1 MPYFQIGA
9 LLEPGIRNEFGMVY
23 MPIYQGVRAQIGE
36 VMWLDATSDKLEESF
51 GFMNAPLYMR
61 RWPADSIIP
70 SASVGSQRFTLIN
83 RDFGRRAV
91 LPRNVE
97 DDQTGTALTVARG
110 LATTAAILP
119 EQIFYQ
125 YIQAGTDNNLLP
137 NVPNSADGSA
147 LYLTTTRYGSS
158 SGNVV
163 SVTGTSTVQQIIT
176 DIFTVHR
183 RFIDFQNTE
192 SQPFF
197 DAVNTK
203 NMSVFHGSTLSLV
216 MAQAEFQTRVHS
228 TIAGSST
235 TDVQTGA
242 TPTNMLQEAGFNI
255 RFVNSQRI
263 TGSLY
268 YNFLRGLPNYMRPI
282 IRQVRKGYTEY
293 PGNFVN
299 SDYSRDTG
307 QTYIQADLREG
318 WGSALA
324 IGTIRVGT

>member
-1 MPYFQIGA
+1 MPYFQIGS
-9 LLEPGIRNEFGMVY
+9 LLEPGIRNEFTSVY
-23 MPIYQGVRAQIGE
+23 VPNYQGVRAQIGE
-36 VMWLDATSDKLEESF
+36 VMWMDATSDKLEEIF

-61 RWPADSIIP
+61 RWQADSVIP
-70 SASVGSQRFTLIN
+70 SAAVGSQRFAIIN

-97 DDQTGTALTVARG
+97 DDQTGSAMVVARA

-125 YIQAGTDNNLLP
+125 YIQNGTDNTLLP
-137 NVPNSADGSA
+137 LIPNSADGNA

-163 SVTGTSTVQQIIT
+163 TVTGTSTVQQIIT
-176 DIFTVHR
+176 DLFSVHQR
-183 RFIDFQNTE
+183 YIDFQNTE

-203 NMSVFHGSTLSLV
+203 NMSVFYGSSLSLV

-228 TIAGSST
+228 VVSS
-235 TDVQTGA
+235 TGA
-242 TPTNMLQEAGFNI
+242 TPTNILQEAGFNI

-263 TGSLY
+263 TGTLY
-268 YNFLRGLPNYMRPI
+268 YNFIRNLPNAQRPI
-282 IRQVRKGYTEY
+282 IRQVRKGFTEY
-293 PGNFVN
+293 PGTFVN
-299 SDYSRDTG
+299 SDFSRDTG

-324 IGTIRVGT
+324 IGTIRVGS